1 MSMDAMFRT
10 NCSRWAPTSGMIRS
24 FASEVEL
31 WKYFGSHAVSDCK
44 QEMAMTPLAYK
55 FLIDRSMVY
64 SFEHS
69 FRIQRWIRLNSDR
82 VTSAGPPRSD
92 YPFR

>member
-10 NCSRWAPTSGMIRS
+10 NCSRWAPTSGMIKS

-44 QEMAMTPLAYK
+44 QEMGMTPLAYNSL
-55 FLIDRSMVY
+55 LIGLWSI
-64 SFEHS
+64 HS
-69 FRIQRWIRLNSDR
+69 NIHCESSDGS
-82 VTSAGPPRSD
+82 VSTAIG
-92 YPFR
+92 